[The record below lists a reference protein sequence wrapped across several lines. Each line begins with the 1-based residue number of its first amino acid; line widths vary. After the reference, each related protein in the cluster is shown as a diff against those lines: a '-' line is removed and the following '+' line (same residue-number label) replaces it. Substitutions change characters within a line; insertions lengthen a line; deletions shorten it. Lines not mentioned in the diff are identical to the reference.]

1 MHCIWKQDIWHA
13 VFEKGFLFTIVW
25 FVILK
30 LIMLCSENELIF
42 LFNCEGCVYCIQ
54 LLMCFTMQKY

>member
-1 MHCIWKQDIWHA
+1 LDEFISPACI
-13 VFEKGFLFTIVW
+13 VFENKIFGMQPLKTVSLFSIVW

-42 LFNCEGCVYCIQ
+42 FFIVKDVHIVSSY
-54 LLMCFTMQKY
+54 

>member
-1 MHCIWKQDIWHA
+1 MQPLKT
-13 VFEKGFLFTIVW
+13 VSLFSIVW

-42 LFNCEGCVYCIQ
+42 FFIVKDVHIVSSY
-54 LLMCFTMQKY
+54 

>member
-30 LIMLCSENELIF
+30 LIMLCSENELICF
-42 LFNCEGCVYCIQ
+42 LIVKDVYIVPS
-54 LLMCFTMQKY
+54 Y